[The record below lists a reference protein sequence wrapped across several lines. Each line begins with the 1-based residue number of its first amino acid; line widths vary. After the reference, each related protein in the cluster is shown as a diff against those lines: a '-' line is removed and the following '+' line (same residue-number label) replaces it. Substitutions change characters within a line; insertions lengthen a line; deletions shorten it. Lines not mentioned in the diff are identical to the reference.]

1 MYAEL
6 SFFDGAHFQHIA
18 DYHEHLRIQRLHRDA
33 VRSIQNARREA
44 NPRALHSLAGVCQ
57 FR

>member
-18 DYHEHLRIQRLHRDA
+18 AYHEHLRIQRLHRDA
-33 VRSIQNARREA
+33 VRVMQRYDRNSVRR
-44 NPRALHSLAGVCQ
+44 
-57 FR
+57 